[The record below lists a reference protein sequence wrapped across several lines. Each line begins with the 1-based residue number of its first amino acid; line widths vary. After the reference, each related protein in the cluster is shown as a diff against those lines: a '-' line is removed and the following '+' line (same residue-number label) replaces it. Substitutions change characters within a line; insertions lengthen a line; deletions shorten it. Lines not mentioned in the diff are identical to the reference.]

1 MTDYES
7 ASRGIPG
14 RYGRVPF
21 EYLQHMTLN
30 EIRVYT
36 ILSGHQGNAEC
47 CYPGQEL
54 IAELAGITPRKV
66 RTAVAGLVS
75 KGFVTKRRRPNN
87 SNLYACLFPY
97 ENPDRPKTGLMDRPK
112 LGLTDRPKTGL
123 LKEKVKEQRKE
134 KGTHPDR
141 SRIIDTIHQ
150 AHLTAY
156 GTKPLWTKRDLAQL
170 DQLVEILEHPLA
182 EIQARSKNWLAW
194 HRLYKETNGKKGR
207 WQADTALTG
216 RTIGTLWDRIAEP
229 PEPGGTSNGD
239 LLQAKHKTIRQESW

>member
-1 MTDYES
+1 MEQKFQ
-7 ASRGIPG
+7 GG
-14 RYGRVPF
+14 RTKVPSLHI
-21 EYLQHMTLN
+21 EG
-30 EIRVYT
+30 T
-36 ILSGHQGNAEC
+36 IKETN
-47 CYPGQEL
+47 
-54 IAELAGITPRKV
+54 
-66 RTAVAGLVS
+66 
-75 KGFVTKRRRPNN
+75 KG
-87 SNLYACLFPY
+87 
-97 ENPDRPKTGLMDRPK
+97 
-112 LGLTDRPKTGL
+112 
-123 LKEKVKEQRKE
+123 
-134 KGTHPDR
+134 GTHPDR
-141 SRIIDTIHQ
+141 ARIIDTIHQ